1 MQGGDVQVGG
11 RKRLTLLGS
20 LVILAALVVGAA
32 STGLSAPPPPRRGG
46 VLNFIVSAEPPSFDA
61 HRETT
66 FAVIHPIRPHY
77 NLLVKFDPANYPR
90 VVPDLAE
97 SWQVSED
104 GLTYTFRIRSG
115 VRFHDGSLLTSR
127 DVKASLDK
135 IIFPPQ
141 GVPSARQAAYD
152 MVESISAPDPR
163 TVVIRLKWASPSF
176 LQNLASPFNWIY
188 KAEILERDPRWYE
201 RNVMGT
207 GPFRFKE
214 YVRGSHWEGVRF
226 EGYWKSGRPYL
237 DGYRALF
244 ISSPAAQ
251 TAAIR
256 SGQALVEFRGFSPA
270 QRDEVVQALGDRVV
284 VQESGWLCNLLV
296 VPNSRRRPFED
307 ARVRR
312 ALTLAIDRWGGS
324 RALSQISFL
333 GPVGG
338 VMRPG
343 GPYATPEA
351 ELQRLAGFGQD
362 IQAAREQA
370 RRLLREAGVPEGF
383 EFTLLNRNIPMPY
396 LPGGIYLID
405 QWRQVGLNPRHVI
418 RETGPY
424 LADLRAGNYDVAVD
438 FTCDFYDD
446 PDVQLAKFV
455 SADRSP
461 ANYGG
466 YIDRL
471 LDGLY
476 RQQSRERN
484 PQRRLQIVRQFERRV
499 LSERAY
505 QYHLLWW
512 RRIVPHWKRLQGYKV
527 GPSHYLEDLEEMWLT
542 E

>member
-1 MQGGDVQVGG
+1 VKAVHV
-11 RKRLTLLGS
+11 RRRLQQLGA
-20 LVILAALVVGAA
+20 AALLVAVLVAA
-32 STGLSAPPPPRRGG
+32 SGTVGSSAPAPPRRGG
-46 VLNFIVSAEPPSFDA
+46 SLSFIVSAEPPSFDG

-77 NLLVKFDPANYPR
+77 NLLVKFDPLNYPK

-97 SWQVSED
+97 SWTVSQD

-127 DVKASLDK
+127 DIKASLDK

-141 GVPSARQAAYD
+141 GVASARQAMYE
-152 MVESISAPDPR
+152 MVESISAPSPN
-163 TVVIRLKWASPSF
+163 TVVIRLKWPSATF
-176 LQNLASPFNWIY
+176 LEKLASPFNWIY
-188 KAEILERDPRWYE
+188 KADILERDPRWYE

-226 EGYWKSGRPYL
+226 ENYWKPGRPYL

-251 TAAIR
+251 AAALKF
-256 SGQALVEFRGFSPA
+256 GQALVEFRGFAPA
-270 QRDEVVQALGDRVV
+270 QRDEVVQFLGDRAT
-284 VQESGWLCNLLV
+284 VQESGWLCNILV
-296 VPNSRRRPFED
+296 VPNNQRKPFD
-307 ARVRR
+307 DFRVRR

-324 RALSQISFL
+324 RALSQITFM

-343 GPYATPEA
+343 GPFATPEA
-351 ELQRLAGFGQD
+351 ELTKLAGFGRD
-362 IQAAREQA
+362 INAARQEA

-383 EFTLLNRNIPMPY
+383 EFTVKNRNIPMPY
-396 LPGGIYLID
+396 IPAGIFLVD

-418 RETGPY
+418 QETGPY
-424 LADLRAGNYDVAVD
+424 LADLRAGNYDVGID
-438 FTCDFYDD
+438 FTCDFFDD
-446 PDVQLAKFV
+446 PDVQLVKFV
-455 SADRSP
+455 SSDRNP
-461 ANYGG
+461 LNYAR
-466 YIDRL
+466 YTDRL
-471 LDGLY
+471 LDGLF
-476 RQQSRERN
+476 RQQSRERDL
-484 PQRRLQIVRQFERRV
+484 QRRLQIVRQFERRV
-499 LSERAY
+499 LSDRAY

-512 RRIVPHWKRLQGYKV
+512 QRIVPHWKKLQGYRV
-527 GPSHYLEDLEEMWLT
+527 GPSHYLEDLEEVWLS

>member
-1 MQGGDVQVGG
+1 MDG
-11 RKRLTLLGS
+11 RHRLTVLASLL
-20 LVILAALVVGAA
+20 VLAALVAGSAA
-32 STGLSAPPPPRRGG
+32 TGLSAPTPPPRRGG

-66 FAVIHPIRPHY
+66 FAVIHPVRPHY
-77 NLLVKFDPANYPR
+77 NLLVKFDPLNYPQ

-97 SWQVSED
+97 SWRVSED
-104 GLTYTFRIRSG
+104 GLTYTFRVRSG

-141 GVPSARQAAYD
+141 GVVSARQAAYE

-226 EGYWKSGRPYL
+226 ENYWKRGRPYL

-296 VPNSRRRPFED
+296 VPNARRRPFDD

-312 ALTLAIDRWGGS
+312 ALTLAVDRWGGS

-351 ELQRLAGFGQD
+351 ELQRLAGFGRD
-362 IQAAREQA
+362 IQAARQEA

-383 EFTLLNRNIPMPY
+383 EFTLKNRNIPMPY
-396 LPGGIYLID
+396 QPGGIYLID

-418 RETGPY
+418 QETGPY

-446 PDVQLAKFV
+446 PDVQLAKFL

-461 ANYGG
+461 ANYAG
-466 YIDRL
+466 YTDRL

-499 LSERAY
+499 LSDRAY